1 MSISK
6 RATLICDS
14 SKKHN
19 IRSGIYYSVYHR
31 TLIQKDNT
39 ITFTFDA
46 GSVDTLWFDPPGQ
59 IYEDSGNGYWQYRLP
74 PGTVTATGAIDSTV
88 TPTSRAI
95 IGAFFTYYYPSEGD
109 YDTLFQNPT
118 ATVQY
123 TGTKATPVGT
133 CSYLG
138 GYLEPTRDNQ
148 ITFGTTK
155 LNIDEQYVVTG
166 GTLYYKLESA
176 STYSSITFT
185 GNACTIPAGTLQS
198 AQYYDAYADLTCDD
212 GMSCSVTLSDL
223 NTHDTIGTVT
233 AVSPVNTVVY
243 GEGDFNWTYSND
255 SGAAQYAYDI
265 QTSYDNGE
273 TWTIIENHVVTAN
286 TYAHVT
292 GINAGSLL
300 WRVRAYN
307 QEDIASEWSNSLSII
322 SNAAPEAPVI
332 GNISGNGRITV
343 SWSVQDQVAY
353 EVKITANGETIYDS
367 GVEYSTL
374 RNHFVNQYLPNGD
387 YEVGVR
393 IFNAFGKASTYSI
406 VSFSQVTGL
415 NTLNASASADPGD
428 QGVIINASMP
438 NAVTYYLI
446 RNGVLVAQFN
456 GIYTDRFANGRIRY
470 SVIGVD
476 ADDRFAQVDFEFEYI
491 VGTNRLVLKDGT
503 IFDINLRWN
512 DPFAT
517 SQATEGRYYAAEYLG
532 ASVPEHIFAKMRVK
546 RIEVAFYDTMGAEDL
561 IGKTVFFA
569 DTYGNGY
576 WCVPTSVNRSD
587 AWFGNETTM
596 SLEMT
601 NGNEEIEYAH

>member
-1 MSISK
+1 MADK
-6 RATLICDS
+6 TTALICDS

-19 IRSGIYYSVYHR
+19 IRSGISYSVYHR
-31 TLIQKDNT
+31 TLMRKDSEIELYFSTRNAST
-39 ITFTFDA
+39 SFIVP
-46 GSVDTLWFDPPGQ
+46 SGQ
-59 IYEDSGNGYWQYRLP
+59 IWEDSGEGFWRYRLP
-74 PGTVTATGAIDSTV
+74 PGTVTALGPIDTSV
-88 TPTSRAI
+88 TPSSKSRVFV
-95 IGAFFTYYYPSEGD
+95 FFSHYRPSEGS
-109 YDTLFQNPT
+109 YDTILQNFT
-118 ATVQY
+118 AIVQY
-123 TGTKATPVGT
+123 TDTKATPVGT

-138 GYLEPTRDNQ
+138 GYLNNNVDNQ

-166 GTLYYKLESA
+166 GTLYYKLKSA
-176 STYSSITFT
+176 STYSSIAFT
-185 GNACTIPAGTLQS
+185 GNACTIPAGTLQF

-212 GMSCSVTLSDL
+212 GMSCSITLSDL

-243 GEGDFNWTYSND
+243 GEGDFSWTYSND

-265 QTSYDNGE
+265 QTSYDSGE
-273 TWTIIENHVVTAN
+273 TWTIIENHVVTPN

-292 GINAGSLL
+292 GINAGNLL

-307 QEDIASEWSNSLSII
+307 QEDIASEWSNSLAII

-332 GNISGNGRITV
+332 GNISGNGRVTV

-374 RNHFVNQYLPNGD
+374 RNHYVNRYLPNGE

-393 IFNAFGKASTYSI
+393 VFNAFGKASTYNI

-446 RNGVLVAQFN
+446 RNDVLVAQFN

-476 ADDRFAQVDFEFEYI
+476 ANDRFAQVDFEFEYI

-503 IFDINLRWN
+503 IFNIHLRWGN
-512 DPFAT
+512 PFVT

-532 ASVPEHIFAKMRVK
+532 ASVPEHVFAKMRVK